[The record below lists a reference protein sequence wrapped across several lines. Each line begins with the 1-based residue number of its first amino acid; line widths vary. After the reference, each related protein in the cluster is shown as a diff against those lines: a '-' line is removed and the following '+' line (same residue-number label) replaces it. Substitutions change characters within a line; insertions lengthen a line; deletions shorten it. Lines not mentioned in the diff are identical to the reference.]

1 MTVNLVIKRY
11 LRYTLQRRR
20 AFFMW
25 KMITQDNIIYE
36 DRDILVC
43 RKPAGLAVQSA
54 GVGTMDMES
63 ALKNYLALKNLG
75 ETPWL
80 GIIHRLDQPV
90 EGVLVFALT
99 QKAAAGLNRQMEKKE
114 IEKIYLAVTDQ
125 VPSPENATLEDWMKK
140 DGRNNLSAVV
150 KQGTKGAKKARLSY
164 RVIRTLED
172 ERTAG
177 GLRCLTEIRLD
188 TGRHH
193 QIRVQ
198 MAHLGTPLLGDR
210 KYYPE
215 DNSGYSLG
223 LCAYKLSFR
232 HPASGKKM
240 EFSSDP
246 SGNAFAGLVV

>member
-1 MTVNLVIKRY
+1 M
-11 LRYTLQRRR
+11 
-20 AFFMW
+20 
-25 KMITQDNIIYE
+25 
-36 DRDILVC
+36 
-43 RKPAGLAVQSA
+43 
-54 GVGTMDMES
+54 
-63 ALKNYLALKNLG
+63 
-75 ETPWL
+75 
-80 GIIHRLDQPV
+80 
-90 EGVLVFALT
+90 
-99 QKAAAGLNRQMEKKE
+99 
-114 IEKIYLAVTDQ
+114 
-125 VPSPENATLEDWMKK
+125 
-140 DGRNNLSAVV
+140 
-150 KQGTKGAKKARLSY
+150 
-164 RVIRTLED
+164 IRTLED

-210 KYYPE
+210 KYYPG

-246 SGNAFAGLVV
+246 SGNVFTGLVV

>member
-1 MTVNLVIKRY
+1 MVTK
-11 LRYTLQRRR
+11 
-20 AFFMW
+20 
-25 KMITQDNIIYE
+25 
-36 DRDILVC
+36 DI
-43 RKPAGLAVQSA
+43 PPNSLAV
-54 GVGTMDMES
+54 G
-63 ALKNYLALKNLG
+63 N
-75 ETPWL
+75 PC
-80 GIIHRLDQPV
+80 
-90 EGVLVFALT
+90 
-99 QKAAAGLNRQMEKKE
+99 
-114 IEKIYLAVTDQ
+114 
-125 VPSPENATLEDWMKK
+125 
-140 DGRNNLSAVV
+140 
-150 KQGTKGAKKARLSY
+150 

-246 SGNAFAGLVV
+246 SGNVFTGLVV

>member
-1 MTVNLVIKRY
+1 
-11 LRYTLQRRR
+11 
-20 AFFMW
+20 MW
-25 KMITQDNIIYE
+25 KMNIQDNIIYE

-43 RKPAGLAVQSA
+43 RKPAGFAVQSA

-114 IEKIYLAVTDQ
+114 IEKIYLAVTDR
-125 VPSPENATLEDWMKK
+125 VPSPENATLEDWLKK
-140 DGRNNLSAVV
+140 DGRSNLSAVV
-150 KQGTKGAKKARLSY
+150 KQGTRGAKKARLSY

-198 MAHLGTPLLGDR
+198 MAHLGTPLLGDYLYNPDYSKIKR
-210 KYYPE
+210 VALH
-215 DNSGYSLG
+215 SYSLE
-223 LCAYKLSFR
+223 FR
-232 HPASGKKM
+232 HPVTNEELYFQSPLPKDMA
-240 EFSSDP
+240 ELFP
-246 SGNAFAGLVV
+246 SF